1 MVLSQGWM
9 RAGVVVMS
17 CVVISVAG
25 CDDRS
30 AQKQAATPAKPDA
43 PEAAAA
49 VERAVA
55 DAQAIEATLKTA
67 ARAKTEGQE
76 TPACCEEHTPKSES
90 VAKSDGDAAKPTD
103 APATPATP
111 AKPGKLRASEWTE
124 PAKRQ
129 AFLLDFNV
137 TNQDGQMLQLS
148 ELVGTPMAVSFFFT
162 RCPQPNMCPLITST
176 MTQLQRKVEQA
187 GLSEKVRLILIS
199 YDPGYD
205 TPSRLQKYAEGYGF
219 KFDNGMMLRPKTE
232 EYMALLGEMGIDI
245 APEPDGNI
253 GHFIEL
259 ILIDRKGRY
268 VRDYTGAI
276 WDNDAVLAD
285 LRTLAAETE

>member
-1 MVLSQGWM
+1 MVLRQGWM
-9 RAGVVVMS
+9 RAGLVLMS
-17 CVVISVAG
+17 CVALSASG

-30 AQKQAATPAKPDA
+30 AQKQAAAPVKSDA
-43 PEAAAA
+43 TEAAAA

-55 DAQAIEATLKTA
+55 DAQAQAIEATLKTA
-67 ARAKTEGQE
+67 ARANAQGHEAPNCCPQTEPDPE
-76 TPACCEEHTPKSES
+76 
-90 VAKSDGDAAKPTD
+90 AKIDVTKPTEV
-103 APATPATP
+103 AATP

-124 PAKRQ
+124 PAKRE
-129 AFLLDFNV
+129 AFLLDFSV

-148 ELVGTPMAVSFFFT
+148 ELVGAPMAVSFFFT

-259 ILIDRKGRY
+259 ILIDKKGRY

-285 LRTLAAETE
+285 LRKLAVETE